1 MLRFAIID
9 APSVLGLRPTGV
21 EGLPEALKKAGLL
34 KQLKA
39 EYIGAVQ
46 SRMPYSS
53 ERDQRTM
60 LLNAKA
66 IREYSQ
72 SLANV
77 VSNVIAEKKFP
88 IVLGGDCSVL
98 IGPLLALRRKGRY
111 GLFFIDGHSDFY
123 QPQASH
129 TGEVA
134 DMELAIVSGRGPDI
148 LTNFDNLRPLVRD
161 TDVVVF
167 GYRDSKQA
175 AIDRSQN
182 VKDTEMHVFD
192 LLTVKELN
200 IHSAA
205 SMAIQRLLSK
215 QLDGFWIH
223 LDVDVLEDSIMPAVD
238 YRQSDGIGFSDLSQ
252 LLRILLASKNVVGM
266 TITIFN
272 PRLDYGGSIA
282 RKLVSSI
289 VNGLSGPSI

>member
-46 SRMPYSS
+46 SRIPYSS
-53 ERDQRTM
+53 ERDKRTM

-77 VSNVIAEKKFP
+77 VSNVIAEKRFP

-98 IGPLLALRRKGRY
+98 IGTLLALRRKGRY

-148 LTNFDNLRPLVRD
+148 LTNIDNLRPLVRD

-200 IHSAA
+200 IHSAT
-205 SMAIQRLLSK
+205 SMAIERLLSN

-252 LLRILLASKNVVGM
+252 LLRILLAYKNVVGM

-272 PRLDYGGSIA
+272 PRLDFGGSIA

-289 VNGLSGPSI
+289 VNGLL

>member
-1 MLRFAIID
+1 VLRFAIID

-46 SRMPYSS
+46 SRIPYSS
-53 ERDQRTM
+53 ERDKRTM

-77 VSNVIAEKKFP
+77 VSNVIAEERFP

-98 IGPLLALRRKGRY
+98 IGTLLALRRKGRY

-148 LTNFDNLRPLVRD
+148 LTNIDNLRPLVRD

-200 IHSAA
+200 IHSAT
-205 SMAIQRLLSK
+205 SMAIERLLSN

-252 LLRILLASKNVVGM
+252 LLRILLAYKNVVGM

-272 PRLDYGGSIA
+272 PRLDFGGSIA

-289 VNGLSGPSI
+289 VNGLL

>member
-1 MLRFAIID
+1 VLRFAIID
-9 APSVLGLRPTGV
+9 APSALGLRPTGV
-21 EGLPEALKKAGLL
+21 EGLPDALKKAGLL

-39 EYIGAVQ
+39 EYIGVVQ
-46 SRMPYSS
+46 SRTPYSS

-98 IGPLLALRRKGRY
+98 IGTLLALRRKGRY

-123 QPQASH
+123 QPHASH

-148 LTNFDNLRPLVRD
+148 LTNIDDLRPLVRD

-200 IHSAA
+200 IHSAT
-205 SMAIQRLLSK
+205 SMAIERLLSN

-238 YRQSDGIGFSDLSQ
+238 YRQSVGIGFSDLSQ

-272 PRLDYGGSIA
+272 PRLDFGGSIA

-289 VNGLSGPSI
+289 VNGLL